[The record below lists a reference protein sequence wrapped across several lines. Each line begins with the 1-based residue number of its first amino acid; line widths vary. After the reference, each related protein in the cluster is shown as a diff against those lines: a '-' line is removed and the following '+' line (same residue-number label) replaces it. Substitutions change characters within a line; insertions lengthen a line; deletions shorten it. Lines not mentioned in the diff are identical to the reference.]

1 MQRRQLLNGSTS
13 VWVILKTI
21 GCVNF
26 EFGASELLS
35 SQNSVC

>member
-1 MQRRQLLNGSTS
+1 MLNGSMS
-13 VWVILKTI
+13 VWVIFKTI

-26 EFGASELLS
+26 EFGASELLR